1 MGQAIM
7 GTDRMTVRSA
17 ALTLLFAVVTAA
29 CGPAVVAPPPVPSV
43 SPSPVRTAN
52 AAPPPAIAFEPPK
65 DSSQAA
71 RYVAGQ
77 WSSTAP
83 LLDLQLTVTPEPS
96 FPCSVTIDIEQRSGS
111 YRCDGL
117 LPPSTDIRLELTGTS
132 NQNVRIRAVRNVRTM
147 SERLSGVPWFSE
159 FEDPN
164 GEALL
169 CAAASVRIIQSFT
182 TGRDIAN
189 AKAIQTRGKPLNKS
203 ADPGLDPAA
212 IAAVITALE
221 PTNRYHYYRYPTRE
235 AATLAAVY
243 WLARSGKPVIALSL
257 SGQHA
262 PVIIGYVGTLGISIS
277 DSATRITG
285 LIVED
290 PQRGDLDP
298 LTARHRPDKSRSAQF
313 QTGAVI
319 GIADWYADDWWFR
332 DAYKGSIV
340 FSSDAKLHDVDR
352 NDKVY
357 PKPHWDG
364 MFVILVDDADAANP
378 PDREG
383 HIALDGK

>member
-1 MGQAIM
+1 MGAE
-7 GTDRMTVRSA
+7 RMMVRGAVLMMVCAVA
-17 ALTLLFAVVTAA
+17 AAA
-29 CGPAVVAPPPVPSV
+29 CGSAVDAPSG
-43 SPSPVRTAN
+43 STASPVASRPRTATPPG
-52 AAPPPAIAFEPPK
+52 AAIVFEPPK

-83 LLDLQLTVTPEPS
+83 LLDVQLLVTPEPP
-96 FPCSVTIDIEQRSGS
+96 FPCSVTIEAEKRSGV
-111 YRCDGL
+111 YRCEGL
-117 LPPSTDIRLELTGTS
+117 MPPSTDLRMELTGTTG
-132 NQNVRIRAVRNVRTM
+132 QNERIRAVRNVRTM
-147 SERLSGVPWFSE
+147 NERLSAVPWFTE

-169 CAAASVRIIQSFT
+169 CAAASVRIIQTFT

-189 AKAIQTRGKPLNKS
+189 AKAVQTRGKPLNKS

-212 IAAVITALE
+212 IASVITALE

-257 SGQHA
+257 AGQHA
-262 PVIIGYVGTLGISIS
+262 PVIIGYVGTLGTSIS
-277 DSATRITG
+277 DPANRVTG

-298 LTARHRPDKSRSAQF
+298 LTARHRPDKSRSVQF
-313 QTGAVI
+313 QTGAAI
-319 GIADWYADDWWFR
+319 ALADWYADDWWFR
-332 DAYKGSIV
+332 DAYRGSIV
-340 FSSDAKLHDVDR
+340 FNSDGKVHDVDR

-357 PKPHWDG
+357 AKPHWDG
-364 MFVILVDDADAANP
+364 MYVIVVDDADAVNP

-383 HIALDGK
+383 HIAPDGK

>member
-1 MGQAIM
+1 MGAE
-7 GTDRMTVRSA
+7 RMMVRGA
-17 ALTLLFAVVTAA
+17 ALMVVCAVVAAA
-29 CGPAVVAPPPVPSV
+29 CGSAVGAPAVASA
-43 SPSPVRTAN
+43 SPSASGPRSAT
-52 AAPPPAIAFEPPK
+52 PPAAVIVFEPPK

-83 LLDLQLTVTPEPS
+83 LLDVQLLVTPEPQ
-96 FPCSVTIDIEQRSGS
+96 FPCSVTIDAEKRSGS
-111 YRCDGL
+111 YRCEGFV
-117 LPPSTDIRLELTGTS
+117 PPSTDLRVELTGTS
-132 NQNVRIRAVRNVRTM
+132 RQNERIRAVRNVRTM
-147 SERLSGVPWFSE
+147 SERLSGVPWFTE
-159 FEDPN
+159 FEDPS

-169 CAAASVRIIQSFT
+169 CAAASVRITQTFT

-189 AKAIQTRGKPLNKS
+189 AKAVQTRGKPLNKS

-212 IAAVITALE
+212 IASVITALE

-257 SGQHA
+257 AGQHA
-262 PVIIGYVGTLGISIS
+262 PLIIGYLGTLGTSIN
-277 DSATRITG
+277 DPATRITG

-298 LTARHRPDKSRSAQF
+298 LTARHRPDKSRSVEF

-319 GIADWYADDWWFR
+319 AIAAWYSDDWWFR
-332 DAYKGSIV
+332 DAYKGNIV
-340 FSSDAKLHDVDR
+340 FSSDGKVHDVDR
-352 NDKVY
+352 NDAVY
-357 PKPHWDG
+357 SKPHWDG
-364 MFVILVDDADAANP
+364 VYVIVVDDGDFANP

-383 HIALDGK
+383 KVQIG